1 MNLVHLNLKAKELE
15 LLIDNNNNIQE
26 LTKNELKLA
35 LDTLYKQFEIIKER
49 IKANKD
55 LKQIYEDAKKS
66 YEIILAAY
74 NERTK

>member
-15 LLIDNNNNIQE
+15 LLIDNNNKIKD
-26 LTKNELKLA
+26 LTKYELKSA
-35 LDTLYKQFEIIKER
+35 LNTLYKQFSIIKDR

-55 LKQIYEDAKKS
+55 LKQIYEYAKKS
-66 YEIILAAY
+66 YEIILDAY

>member
-1 MNLVHLNLKAKELE
+1 
-15 LLIDNNNNIQE
+15 LIDNNNNIQE

-66 YEIILAAY
+66 YEIILDAY
-74 NERTK
+74 NERTN

>member
-1 MNLVHLNLKAKELE
+1 LNLVHLNLKAKELE